1 MNGRTNLK
9 RIKKTAEY
17 IIKFTLIL
25 LVLKIIGIIHC
36 SFLTISLPILIPVSL
51 IFMLIL
57 IFILAWSFVIILNEI
72 QYKRKNK

>member
-9 RIKKTAEY
+9 RIKKTTEY

-25 LVLKIIGIIHC
+25 LVLKIIGIIQC